1 MRSLIITILLALL
14 TAPAMAQPKLVIANS
29 DFDFGSVPQNSTAVN
44 YYWFKSIGTD
54 TARITQIKTGCDCV
68 TMPLPRSTM
77 PPGDSMLVGFFWET
91 QHKIG
96 QTGRYPY
103 IFVEG
108 MPDPVR
114 MALKANVM
122 DFPDSARPLSIMPF
136 RVELSQIQGTS
147 IDSVVLKFSNFG
159 SGPVTLN
166 MVSTVPKEFSYA
178 LPDTLRAGETRQGI
192 VRILPGMKDKE
203 FKSSMTIEWKSADGQ
218 SGRFTVP
225 VRRKLFG

>member
-1 MRSLIITILLALL
+1 MRALIISIFLALL
-14 TAPAMAQPKLVIANS
+14 AVSAFAQPKLVIVNS

-54 TARITQIKTGCDCV
+54 TVRITQIKTGCDCV
-68 TMPLPRSTM
+68 TMPLPRSIM

-108 MPDPVR
+108 VTDPVR

-122 DFPDSARPLSIMPF
+122 DFPDSSRPMSIKPF

-147 IDSVVLKFSNFG
+147 IDSVTLKFTNYGASQM
-159 SGPVTLN
+159 VLN
-166 MVSTVPKEFSYA
+166 VVSTVPKEFTYA
-178 LPDTLRAGETRQGI
+178 LPDTLQGGETKQGL
-192 VRILPGMKDKE
+192 VRIHPNMKDKE
-203 FKSSMTIEWKSADGQ
+203 FKSSLTIEWKSADGQ